1 MPARRYRHD
10 YLSRRRVL
18 ALTGVAGATALAGC
32 SGDENGD
39 ADDLLGGD
47 HDEVEVDY
55 PENYDDEMN
64 QVVPSGAVNPFDD
77 EHIFNPYHH
86 AWNPET
92 HRKPCSSISR
102 SSTREKVSLSP
113 RRGELGN
120 RRRPPHASRNQRRVR
135 LVRRHPVT
143 AADFVTALR
152 LEGYMQMGIQEY
164 VDPDTGIRTD
174 GDYAFEIEPRDEYT
188 DLEEELW
195 LNQWIE
201 ALLDVSEA
209 QYGRFIEE
217 FEDADSEEE
226 REAIQ
231 EDVIGFEP
239 SWNEALFSGPFA
251 FVEAN
256 EEFADQI
263 PNPHHP
269 IAQDWNFTFAT
280 GSTKAKRV
288 STPGRSTGNT
298 TIRPSRTSRTNT
310 TNRRCRSRT
319 VVGDHLRQGRRVH
332 PRLSGG
338 PSGHRLRRRHA
349 DPRRRRLPGTPVDTY
364 STGIDYGYA
373 EHFVHDDV
381 LDAMPNYAP
390 EDTDTAQVLLEDVGF
405 TLEDDEWHT
414 PDGDLWTL
422 NFPVGDWFDTQ
433 SEMIFN
439 NLAEFGI
446 DVDYFLDEMPTWQS
460 EVEPDLD
467 FDLTVH
473 LDYGM
478 ARQYHAHADIYE
490 EMYNPDRGV
499 LTERTLFDEV
509 VEVPEVG
516 NPDGDTVEI
525 DIPDALDGLATA
537 QSDEAMD
544 HATDLAW
551 MHNQLLPAAVIH
563 PWSEHY
569 WVNAGE
575 WNFDLDSDAWLT
587 SNRITHYLLEHGLSG
602 VGNYRK

>member
-55 PENYDDEMN
+55 PENYAEEMN
-64 QVVPSGAVNPFDD
+64 QAVPSGAVNPFDD

-86 AWNPET
+86 AWNPGDAQET
-92 HRKPCSSISR
+92 SFEYLTIFHTEEGEFIPRVAENWQIDDDLHTRVEISDEYAW
-102 SSTREKVSLSP
+102 SDGTS
-113 RRGELGN
+113 
-120 RRRPPHASRNQRRVR
+120 
-135 LVRRHPVT
+135 VT

-152 LEGYMQMGIQEY
+152 LEGYMQMGIEQY
-164 VDPDTGIRTD
+164 VDPDTGVTTD
-174 GDYAFEIEPRDEYT
+174 GDYAFEIEPRDEFT

-201 ALLDVSEA
+201 ALLNVSEA
-209 QYGRFIEE
+209 QYGEFIEE
-217 FEDADSEEE
+217 FEAADSDDEH
-226 REAIQ
+226 EAVQ

-239 SWNEALFSGPFA
+239 SWNEALFSGPFV

-256 EEFADQI
+256 EEFADQV

-269 IAQDWNFTFAT
+269 IAQDWDFYLRHGEYEGEEGLHAEEVDWEHNDPTIENLPDIYDEPPVSFSGQSFAIIF
-280 GSTKAKRV
+280 
-288 STPGRSTGNT
+288 GRDDEY
-298 TIRPSRTSRTNT
+298 IRDYPEVRQALAYAVDMPNLVDVTS
-310 TNRRCRSRT
+310 
-319 VVGDHLRQGRRVH
+319 
-332 PRLSGG
+332 
-338 PSGHRLRRRHA
+338 
-349 DPRRRRLPGTPVDTY
+349 PGTPVDTY
-364 STGIDYGYA
+364 STGIDYGYV
-373 EHFVHDDV
+373 EHFVRDDV

-390 EDTDTAQVLLEDVGF
+390 EDTDTAQNLLEDVGF

-422 NFPVGDWFDTQ
+422 NFPVGDWFDTH
-433 SEMIFN
+433 SEMVYN

-460 EVEPDLD
+460 EVEPDLE

-473 LDYGM
+473 LNYGM
-478 ARQYHAHADIYE
+478 ARQYHAHADLYE
-490 EMYNPDRGV
+490 EMYNPDRGI
-499 LTERTLFDEV
+499 LTERNLFDEV

-525 DIPDALDGLATA
+525 DIPDALDGLAAA
-537 QSDEAMD
+537 QSDEEAMD
-544 HATDLAW
+544 YATDLAW
-551 MHNQLLPAAVIH
+551 AHNQLLPAAVVH

-575 WNFDLDSDAWLT
+575 WDFDLDSDAWLT
-587 SNRITHYLLEHGLSG
+587 SNRITHYLLEHGLSPE
-602 VGNYRK
+602 